1 LETNPYL
8 EIVISYSFSLFFWL
22 LLRWPFCL
30 WGKQEYSNHSNKIS
44 NHVILRPFSMHVT
57 FLGVLFEIQGKIQEE
72 ERSCQKIVVMK
83 VTTSPNESG
92 PKEILDQS

>member
-1 LETNPYL
+1 
-8 EIVISYSFSLFFWL
+8 
-22 LLRWPFCL
+22 
-30 WGKQEYSNHSNKIS
+30 
-44 NHVILRPFSMHVT
+44 MHVT